1 MTKIEQRLQNIQAKI
16 VRKGKCE
23 WTQEEAEKNWN
34 MVNLNLVTS
43 TIIRHENP
51 NSLIEVFH
59 VSLLPL
65 DVHVY
70 IDYLL

>member
-1 MTKIEQRLQNIQAKI
+1 MKPRGG
-16 VRKGKCE
+16 R
-23 WTQEEAEKNWN
+23 KNWN
-34 MVNLNLVTS
+34 VANLNLVTS
-43 TIIRHENP
+43 TIIGHENL